1 MPIFSQGIVTP
12 KTARVKSAFL
22 KARQQRLK
30 GTISKILFL
39 LLKQEGKEM
48 GLQVR
53 QKTVSRRYLLFPAS
67 FIEVGEYEHCFK
79 TVAARWPHEV
89 AATGT

>member
-48 GLQVR
+48 GLKVR
-53 QKTVSRRYLLFPAS
+53 QKTVSRRYLLFPVS
-67 FIEVGEYEHCFK
+67 FTELREYDHCFK
-79 TVAARWPHEV
+79 TVAAHRPHEEV
-89 AATGT
+89 APGT